1 MIIMLKHPYSVT
13 GMFRCG
19 PASVK
24 AVYEQKV
31 DAQYDVPFVYAEVN
45 ADVHMIIIKDRKI
58 LSKRVDKRRVGALI
72 STKHPGSMKMQDVTS
87 QYKTERGK
95 RRNDKKRQKLTVKML
110 FSYKYLLLSHLDEL
124 PSRAPG
130 VAPGAAGKL
139 F

>member
-19 PASVK
+19 PAAVK

-31 DAQYDVPFVYAEVN
+31 AAQYDVPFVYAEVN

-87 QYKTERGK
+87 EYKTERG
-95 RRNDKKRQKLTVKML
+95 N
-110 FSYKYLLLSHLDEL
+110 
-124 PSRAPG
+124 
-130 VAPGAAGKL
+130 
-139 F
+139 